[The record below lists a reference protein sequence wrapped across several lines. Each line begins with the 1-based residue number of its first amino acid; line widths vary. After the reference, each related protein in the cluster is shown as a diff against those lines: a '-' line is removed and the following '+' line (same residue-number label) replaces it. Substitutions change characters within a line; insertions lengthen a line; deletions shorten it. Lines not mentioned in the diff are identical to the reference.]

1 SCSTGVARRRGD
13 PPRRPRSSGTGSGS
27 TPATPVTTPPR
38 SCGASRSTPTPRRG
52 RPAPSWPAAPRSRWR
67 SPWRRCVGR
76 PRWTSTGS
84 WPRTGPSGPPS
95 RATRTSPKG
104 SGPCSSTRTAP
115 RGGSRR
121 PWPRCGPRTSWR
133 RSAPDPRVDGAGP
146 GVARCPTM
154 LGRAVSGRG
163 ALMATDVRE
172 VLVVEDDP
180 LIVSFMRTA
189 LRKSGHHVHSAGSGE
204 AARELLRDGAIDLL
218 LLDLTLPDM
227 DGLDLLRDL
236 RQSGSDV
243 PVVVVTSRS
252 DPADRAT
259 ALELGVEDYVVKPFP
274 LRDLLA
280 LVTRVL
286 E

>member
-1 SCSTGVARRRGD
+1 
-13 PPRRPRSSGTGSGS
+13 
-27 TPATPVTTPPR
+27 
-38 SCGASRSTPTPRRG
+38 
-52 RPAPSWPAAPRSRWR
+52 
-67 SPWRRCVGR
+67 
-76 PRWTSTGS
+76 
-84 WPRTGPSGPPS
+84 
-95 RATRTSPKG
+95 
-104 SGPCSSTRTAP
+104 
-115 RGGSRR
+115 
-121 PWPRCGPRTSWR
+121 
-133 RSAPDPRVDGAGP
+133 
-146 GVARCPTM
+146 
-154 LGRAVSGRG
+154 
-163 ALMATDVRE
+163 MATDVRE

-286 E
+286 ERCTDGADARH